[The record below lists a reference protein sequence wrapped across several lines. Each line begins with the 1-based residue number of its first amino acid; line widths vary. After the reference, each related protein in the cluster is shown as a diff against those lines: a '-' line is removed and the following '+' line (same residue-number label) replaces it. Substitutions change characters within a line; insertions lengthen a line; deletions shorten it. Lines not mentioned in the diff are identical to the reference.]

1 LSGYIKF
8 RCEGKHAK
16 RKEKKKKP
24 WMHVYGLESHISNFE
39 AKEVPEESKLNSEV
53 QKEILK
59 AYYQKWRD
67 FSLWFAAGT
76 MELEGVKKDNII
88 ANAEYLVKQ
97 GLIKSPQTGNFLSA
111 ITIYGIDYIEDK
123 KISEDVAIRKKTL
136 QELNDQFEKDPQ
148 RRVMLDKIVERLGC
162 SKVEIQRNLWYL
174 EHKGLAEVQWGLG
187 GWADA
192 EITGLG
198 IEALKEPSI
207 LEQETRF
214 MSNAYSSLYQLENE
228 LRIFIEKKLSEKYD
242 EEWWQKGV
250 PLRVRRNAEQ
260 NKEKEPESSLGLLYY
275 TEFSDLRKIIQKEEN
290 WHTIFK
296 ECFRTLEQIISRLD
310 ELEQIRHT
318 IAHTRLLSNVDFEK
332 LDLFYREIRKM
343 IGKP

>member
-1 LSGYIKF
+1 MSGYIKF

-111 ITIYGIDYIEDK
+111 ITI
-123 KISEDVAIRKKTL
+123 
-136 QELNDQFEKDPQ
+136 
-148 RRVMLDKIVERLGC
+148 
-162 SKVEIQRNLWYL
+162 
-174 EHKGLAEVQWGLG
+174 
-187 GWADA
+187 
-192 EITGLG
+192 
-198 IEALKEPSI
+198 
-207 LEQETRF
+207 
-214 MSNAYSSLYQLENE
+214 
-228 LRIFIEKKLSEKYD
+228 
-242 EEWWQKGV
+242 
-250 PLRVRRNAEQ
+250 
-260 NKEKEPESSLGLLYY
+260 
-275 TEFSDLRKIIQKEEN
+275 
-290 WHTIFK
+290 
-296 ECFRTLEQIISRLD
+296 
-310 ELEQIRHT
+310 
-318 IAHTRLLSNVDFEK
+318 
-332 LDLFYREIRKM
+332 
-343 IGKP
+343 